1 MGYTGCSLCAWFICI
16 CCLFVLGCLLVIALL
31 LIGVFVMLFASCVVG
46 LRLAWVLWIRF
57 RLRDFRVV
65 GLD

>member
-1 MGYTGCSLCAWFICI
+1 MRLVYLHL
-16 CCLFVLGCLLVIALL
+16 LFVCFRLFVGYCVAFDRC
-31 LIGVFVMLFASCVVG
+31 FVMLFALCVVG

>member
-1 MGYTGCSLCAWFICI
+1 M
-16 CCLFVLGCLLVIALL
+16 VIVLL
-31 LIGVFVMLFASCVVG
+31 LIGVFVVLFASCVVG
-46 LRLAWVLWIRF
+46 LRLTWVLWSRF